1 MAPSPDTD
9 DLRPEYDFRSMRGV
23 ERGKYATR
31 PKTVVRSVVLD
42 PDIAVAFP
50 TAEAVNAALREYLR
64 THPQPDPAPTDT
76 GA

>member
-1 MAPSPDTD
+1 MTD
-9 DLRPEYDFRSMRGV
+9 ELRDEYDFDYSKAKPNRFANRV
-23 ERGKYATR
+23 T
-31 PKTVVRSVVLD
+31 TVVRSVVLD